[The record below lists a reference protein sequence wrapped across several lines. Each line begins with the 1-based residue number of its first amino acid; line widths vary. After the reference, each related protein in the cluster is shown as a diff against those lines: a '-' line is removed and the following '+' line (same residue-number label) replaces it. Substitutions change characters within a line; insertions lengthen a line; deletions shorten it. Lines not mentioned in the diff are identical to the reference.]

1 MSVSNFLQKN
11 LLLVLIGIVVLIIV
25 FMILYKNVKAFR
37 WAMQWLAMHIPVVK
51 NIIIY
56 NEVTMFTKTFSSL
69 LSHNVFITDTLEI
82 LSKITNNE
90 IYKMLV
96 KDTAANLERGEKIS
110 AAYKDQWAFPI
121 PAYEMIVTGEKTGQL
136 AEMMSKVSKYYQD
149 LHKNAVARIK
159 AFVEPIL
166 IVMLTV
172 VVGFIVLSIVI
183 PMFNMYNAIM

>member
-1 MSVSNFLQKN
+1 
-11 LLLVLIGIVVLIIV
+11 
-25 FMILYKNVKAFR
+25 
-37 WAMQWLAMHIPVVK
+37 MHIPVVK